1 MKQLPRWPKKSCN
14 KMNIRK
20 NDTIKIISGKD
31 KTKTG
36 KILKVIPKKGK
47 VLVDGLNLFKKP
59 VRPKREGE
67 KGETVFVPR
76 PIDISN
82 ILLMCSGCGK
92 AVKSG
97 FRTEGK
103 TKVRICKK
111 CKAII

>member
-1 MKQLPRWPKKSCN
+1 
-14 KMNIRK
+14 MNIRK

-31 KTKTG
+31 KAKTG
-36 KILKVIPKKGK
+36 KILKALPKKGK
-47 VLVDGLNLFKKP
+47 VLVEGLNLFKKH

-76 PIDISN
+76 PIDVSN
-82 ILLMCSGCGK
+82 ILLICPGCGK

-97 FRTEGK
+97 FRIDGG
-103 TKVRICKK
+103 TKVRICRK